1 MRMNRPVS
9 AHVWSLIAA
18 AVGLVVVSALWLLW
32 RGGGLADAGGAEV
45 PFGLLFLTAVWLIV
59 RAVAHGRMSWHVV
72 TVVVAA
78 AALAYGQV
86 AIYCGP
92 LACFTGGDAAM
103 MGWFLVGG
111 AVLIALVHHFVLEA
125 ATRGGRRAA

>member
-1 MRMNRPVS
+1 MDRPVT
-9 AHVWSLIAA
+9 AHVWSLVAA
-18 AVGLVVVSALWLLW
+18 AVVLVGVSALWLLW
-32 RGGGLADAGGAEV
+32 RGGSLGDVGAAEV

-72 TVVVAA
+72 TVIVAA

-92 LACFTGGDAAM
+92 FACFAGGDAAM

-111 AVLIALVHHFVLEA
+111 AVLIALVHHFVLET
-125 ATRGGRRAA
+125 ATKGGRHAV